1 MHRKSDLL
9 VWDLDNQSDSSIH
22 DVIYWSSYTSSKS
35 DGIFSI
41 PQLIEESADYL
52 KAKYLKLIYE
62 FGEAKVN
69 GKRIIDHLII
79 RQNFSFWWMTL
90 FAEKCNYSKSPQ
102 IDNIIKLMALEQ
114 WLQENKYQKLKLV
127 TVNDELAM
135 SVSLLAKRLLI
146 DFEWKKEQR
155 SKPDTS
161 VAKKAFH
168 ALPNIIQSPIWLM
181 YYLLSNWPL
190 KGVGV
195 KEWRKTTATTT
206 FVSYLFN
213 LVPETT
219 KQGRYESRYWT
230 TLTDLLDD
238 NQYSTNWL
246 HIYIEDSLL
255 PSAKKARDLI
265 QRFNHIQNGNQVH
278 VTLASFLTV
287 PLIFRTLQD
296 WYKVL
301 KLNKL
306 VAKQLQVN
314 SGYLWPLFKKDCQ
327 DSMSGI
333 PAMSNLLYFN
343 LFEKAMSELPIQK
356 RGCYLQENQGWEF
369 GFISAWQSAGHK
381 KNLIGFPPSAVIYWD
396 LRNFFDPRSYKRKGQ
411 CDLPLPDYV
420 GVNGEVSKNT
430 YLRGGYLK
438 EDLIEVESLRYL
450 YLSNFSIHQAKRESD
465 ISKGKMVL
473 VVGDYLKENTNKQLN
488 LLSSTIVDVDQSIR
502 FIIKPHP
509 ACPINMV
516 DFPGLRGE
524 LSTRPIEELMKI
536 SDVVYSSLITSAA
549 LDAYCAGLPIIT
561 MLDGKTLNVS
571 PLRDSKGVYFV
582 SDSKGLVNAINTAK
596 ATDSDQRKH
605 YFYLDSGMP
614 RWHKWLID
622 DFDKDEQKEFKS

>member
-213 LVPETT
+213 
-219 KQGRYESRYWT
+219 
-230 TLTDLLDD
+230 
-238 NQYSTNWL
+238 
-246 HIYIEDSLL
+246 
-255 PSAKKARDLI
+255 
-265 QRFNHIQNGNQVH
+265 
-278 VTLASFLTV
+278 
-287 PLIFRTLQD
+287 
-296 WYKVL
+296 
-301 KLNKL
+301 
-306 VAKQLQVN
+306 
-314 SGYLWPLFKKDCQ
+314 
-327 DSMSGI
+327 
-333 PAMSNLLYFN
+333 
-343 LFEKAMSELPIQK
+343 
-356 RGCYLQENQGWEF
+356 
-369 GFISAWQSAGHK
+369 
-381 KNLIGFPPSAVIYWD
+381 
-396 LRNFFDPRSYKRKGQ
+396 
-411 CDLPLPDYV
+411 
-420 GVNGEVSKNT
+420 
-430 YLRGGYLK
+430 
-438 EDLIEVESLRYL
+438 
-450 YLSNFSIHQAKRESD
+450 
-465 ISKGKMVL
+465 
-473 VVGDYLKENTNKQLN
+473 
-488 LLSSTIVDVDQSIR
+488 
-502 FIIKPHP
+502 
-509 ACPINMV
+509 
-516 DFPGLRGE
+516 
-524 LSTRPIEELMKI
+524 
-536 SDVVYSSLITSAA
+536 
-549 LDAYCAGLPIIT
+549 
-561 MLDGKTLNVS
+561 
-571 PLRDSKGVYFV
+571 
-582 SDSKGLVNAINTAK
+582 
-596 ATDSDQRKH
+596 
-605 YFYLDSGMP
+605 
-614 RWHKWLID
+614 
-622 DFDKDEQKEFKS
+622 